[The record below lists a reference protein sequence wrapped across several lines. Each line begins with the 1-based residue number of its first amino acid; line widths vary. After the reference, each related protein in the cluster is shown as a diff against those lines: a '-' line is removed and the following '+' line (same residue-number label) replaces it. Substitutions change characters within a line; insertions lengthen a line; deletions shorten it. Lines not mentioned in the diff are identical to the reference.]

1 MKSIKIIIEYLK
13 TKFGLAMLA
22 PLCVLVEVGAELIQ
36 PKLMSE
42 IVNEGVIA
50 GEHSLILSIGIKML
64 LLTLLGVCAGIL
76 SIYAAGQVSYSF
88 GAEMRKNLFSRIQR
102 FSFVNVDRLQVG
114 SLITRITDDVNK
126 VQNVIQAS
134 MRLLF
139 RAPFLF
145 VGAIVMVFMLDLRMS
160 YILIVLMPLLVFIIV
175 YLLRK
180 SYPLYSIVQGKLD
193 KFNTIISESLSGVRV
208 VKAYV
213 REDEE
218 KRRFDVANKDY
229 IAASLKVST
238 TIMFMMPL
246 MSLVMNGGVVAVLW
260 FGEFEVQRGNLNVG
274 DIMACTNYLTQVLMS
289 LMMAQHVIMSITQAE
304 ASMNRINEV
313 LETEVII
320 NEVEVEEETMPNDAS
335 IEFKN
340 VSFSYESND
349 TYQLNDISFKL
360 NAGET
365 LAIIGG
371 TGSGKS
377 SIINLIPRF
386 YDPQK
391 GEIFIGGK
399 PLIDIDRRDLQEH
412 IGIVMQ
418 STLLFSGTIADNL
431 RMGKEDATEEEMKE
445 ALRKAQILDF
455 VEGLENGLQHHIE
468 QDATNI
474 SGGQKQRISI
484 ARTLIKNP
492 KILIL
497 DDSLSAVD
505 LITEAAIRKELVKLN
520 TTKII
525 IAQRISS
532 IKNADKILMVDDGRV
547 SGFGTH
553 SELYQSNKLYKEIYD
568 SQVESASEGKEVR
581 L

>member
-1 MKSIKIIIEYLK
+1 MKSIKIIAEYLK
-13 TKFGLAMLA
+13 TKLWLATLA
-22 PLCVLVEVGAELIQ
+22 PLCVLIEVGAELVQ
-36 PKLMSE
+36 PKLMSK

-50 GEHSLILSIGIKML
+50 GDHSLILSTGVQML
-64 LLTLLGVCAGIL
+64 LLTLFGVLAGIL

-88 GAEMRKNLFSRIQR
+88 GAEMRKNLFARIQR
-102 FSFVNVDRLQVG
+102 FSFENVDRLQVG

-160 YILIVLMPLLVFIIV
+160 YILMVLMPLLVFVIV

-180 SYPLYSIVQGKLD
+180 SYPLFTVVQEKLD
-193 KFNTIISESLSGVRV
+193 KFNTIISESLSGIRV

-218 KRRFDVANKDY
+218 KRRFAEANKDY

-313 LETEVII
+313 LETEEII
-320 NEVEVEEETMPNDAS
+320 NEVEVEEETMPEEAS
-335 IEFKN
+335 LEFQN

-377 SIINLIPRF
+377 TIINLIPRF

-391 GEIFIGGK
+391 GKIFIGGK
-399 PLIDIDRRDLQEH
+399 LLSEIDRRDLQEH

-418 STLLFSGTIADNL
+418 STQLFSGTIADNL
-431 RMGKEDATEEEMKE
+431 RMGKEDATVEEMKD

-455 VEGLENGLQHHIE
+455 VEGLDNGLEHHIE

-492 KILIL
+492 RILIL

-505 LITEAAIRKELVKLN
+505 LITEAAIRKELSKLK

-532 IKNADKILMVDDGRV
+532 IKNADKILMVNDGRV
-547 SGFGTH
+547 SGFGSH
-553 SELYQSNKLYKEIYD
+553 SELYETNELYKEIYD
-568 SQVESASEGKEVR
+568 SQVESANEGKEVS

>member
-13 TKFGLAMLA
+13 TKFWLAMLA
-22 PLCVLVEVGAELIQ
+22 PLCVLIEVGAELVQ

-50 GEHSLILSIGIKML
+50 GDHSLILSIGVKML
-64 LLTLLGVCAGIL
+64 LLTLLGVLAGML

-88 GAEMRKNLFSRIQR
+88 GAEMRKNMFSRIQR
-102 FSFVNVDRLQVG
+102 FSFENVDRLQVG

-160 YILIVLMPLLVFIIV
+160 YILMVLMPLLVFIIV

-180 SYPLYSIVQGKLD
+180 SYPLFSVVQGKLD

-218 KRRFDVANKDY
+218 KRRFAEANKDY

-260 FGEFEVQRGNLNVG
+260 FGEYEVQRGNLNVG

-313 LETEVII
+313 LETEEII
-320 NEVEVEEETMPNDAS
+320 NEVEVEEETMPEEAS
-335 IEFKN
+335 LEFKN
-340 VSFSYESND
+340 VYFSYESND

-399 PLIDIDRRDLQEH
+399 PLSDIDRRDLQEH

-418 STLLFSGTIADNL
+418 STQLFSGTIADNL
-431 RMGKEDATEEEMKE
+431 RMGKEDATPEEMKE

-455 VEGLENGLQHHIE
+455 VEGLENGLEHHIE

-492 KILIL
+492 RILIL

-505 LITEAAIRKELVKLN
+505 LITEAAIRKELVKLR

-547 SGFGTH
+547 SGFGSH
-553 SELYQSNKLYKEIYD
+553 AELYESNKLYKEIYD
-568 SQVESASEGKEVR
+568 SQVESANEGKEVS